1 MFILF
6 ISCFTVKMLSL
17 PAFAQHLFGMLR
29 TFLYLFAEN
38 ADFNDKQGGEKREE
52 DEERESNRAGI
63 DV

>member
-1 MFILF
+1 
-6 ISCFTVKMLSL
+6 MLSL

-29 TFLYLFAEN
+29 TFLYLFAQN